1 MSTAYT
7 FDATIAGAPF
17 RRLSSVK
24 PGTAEG
30 SQRYIRALARIF
42 VTTAAAVTV
51 FAALFLI
58 RTDNPTTNDR
68 ACTLSASLHNALVRP
83 VVSPLADERDWLTHG
98 LPDLRGPTDAAVT
111 AGGGCGLT

>member
-42 VTTAAAVTV
+42 VTTAAAVAL

-68 ACTLSASLHNALVRP
+68 ACTLSASLHNALAGP
-83 VVSPLADERDWLTHG
+83 VVAPLGDGRDGLSVG
-98 LPDLRGPTDAAVT
+98 LPDLRGPRDAAET
-111 AGGGCGLT
+111 AGGGCGRT